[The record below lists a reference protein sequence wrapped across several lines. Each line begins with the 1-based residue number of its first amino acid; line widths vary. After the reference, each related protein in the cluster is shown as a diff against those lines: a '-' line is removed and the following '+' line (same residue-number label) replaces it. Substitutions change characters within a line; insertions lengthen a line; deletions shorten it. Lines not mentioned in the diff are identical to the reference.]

1 VLDQLATTAAL
12 AVTTKGAEALAVSGK
27 DGLAALIR
35 LIRGRFRG
43 SEPREAAILQAAME
57 HPDDDARR
65 RELAVVLARMMV
77 DDPVFRERLQT
88 YWRAAEVEVADDRS
102 TVTNRFSGT
111 AEKVVQARD
120 ITGDVRL

>member
-1 VLDQLATTAAL
+1 VLDLATTAAL
-12 AVTTKGAEALAVSGK
+12 AVTTKGAETLVVSGK

-35 LIRGRFRG
+35 LVRERFRG
-43 SEPREAAILQAAME
+43 SEPRESAVLQAALE

-65 RELAVVLARMMV
+65 RELAVVLAQMMAE
-77 DDPVFRERLQT
+77 DPVFRERLQT
-88 YWRAAEVEVADDRS
+88 CWRAAAMEVADNRS

>member
-1 VLDQLATTAAL
+1 VLEELATTAAL
-12 AVTTKGAEALAVSGK
+12 AVTTKGAEALVISGK
-27 DGLAALIR
+27 GGLAALIR

-43 SEPREAAILQAAME
+43 SEPREAAILQAALE
-57 HPDDDARR
+57 HPDDEARR
-65 RELAVVLARMMV
+65 RELAVVLAQMMAE
-77 DDPVFRERLQT
+77 DPVFREHLQMC
-88 YWRAAEVEVADDRS
+88 WRAVAVEVAEDRS

>member
-1 VLDQLATTAAL
+1 MLDELAMTAAM
-12 AVTTKGAEALAVSGK
+12 AVTTKGAEALVASGK

-43 SEPREAAILQAAME
+43 SGPREAAVLQAALE

-65 RELAVVLARMMV
+65 RELAVVLAEMMAR
-77 DDPVFRERLQT
+77 DPVFREHLQT
-88 YWRAAEVEVADDRS
+88 CWRAAAAEIADDRS
-102 TVTNRFSGT
+102 AVTNRFSGT